1 MKISQNND
9 ADKKVE
15 KEYDENKKNT
25 KKINVSNKKREIK
38 AQRAKNLD
46 HNADS
51 IEDIEP
57 SPIQVKEPSEA

>member
-1 MKISQNND
+1 MKISKNND

-15 KEYDENKKNT
+15 KEYDENKKNNQ
-25 KKINVSNKKREIK
+25 KINVRYKKHEIK
-38 AQRAKNLD
+38 VQRAKNLN

-57 SPIQVKEPSEA
+57 SSIQVKEPSEA